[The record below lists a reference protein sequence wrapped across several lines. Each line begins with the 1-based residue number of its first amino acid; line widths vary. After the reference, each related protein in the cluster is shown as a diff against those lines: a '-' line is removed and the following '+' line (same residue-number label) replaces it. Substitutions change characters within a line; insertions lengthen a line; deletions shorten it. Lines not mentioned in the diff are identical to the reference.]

1 MKIRKIL
8 FVGALIIALGFGAIL
23 TPVVGMAQNNTQV
36 PGVNNTNQTGLGLGL
51 GKYNAGTM
59 RDTVAS
65 TLGITVDEL
74 YSLRLSG
81 QSIAQIGENRGYT
94 YDQLLNVMT
103 VAKIEQVEQL
113 YQDGVI
119 TADQK
124 AYILSQLEAKMEY
137 KMNRTTVGG
146 SGYGKGGGKGYSGSG
161 GGYGSGYWSNTNN

>member
-8 FVGALIIALGFGAIL
+8 FIGALVIALGFGAIL
-23 TPVVGMAQNNTQV
+23 TPVVGMAQTNTQV
-36 PGVNNTNQTGLGLGL
+36 PGVNNNYQTGLGLGL

-81 QSIAQIGENRGYT
+81 QSIAQIGEDRGYS
-94 YDQLLNVMT
+94 YDELFNVLI
-103 VAKIEQVEQL
+103 VAKTEQVEQL

-124 AYILSQLEAKMEY
+124 TYILSQLDARMEY

-146 SGYGKGGGKGYSGSG
+146 GGYGKGGGKGNG
-161 GGYGSGYWSNTNN
+161 GGYGGGYWSNTNN